1 MARRKKSVAARSR
14 QEPQPSAAVI
24 EKYGME
30 LSRQRLERTGF
41 HPEVTEMSIMEINES
56 WRQMARNQ
64 LHEPRNTAMRVT
76 RVRGFHV

>member
-14 QEPQPSAAVI
+14 QEPRPSATVS

-30 LSRQRLERTGF
+30 LSRQRLEKTGF
-41 HPEVTEMSIMEINES
+41 HPEVTEMNAGEIIES
-56 WRQMARNQ
+56 WRQMARKQ
-64 LHEPRNTAMRVT
+64 LHEPRNAAMRAT